1 MDRIKEIL
9 QRKAEIN
16 EILKDEKR
24 SKAVDLKELEKEVRE
39 LNEELEE
46 LQTRERL
53 MKETE
58 QIEEG
63 EVQIRTIETFN
74 SEKIENRKD
83 EENVDWE
90 KRGTD
95 IFEKRAVTVSSGDLV
110 LPKHDSP
117 NIKGTFNQVS
127 SLIDRVT
134 HTNLPGGESYEVP
147 YEIQHGEGNYTKEG
161 EPYHDVDVDFGYA
174 KINKTKVTGYSE
186 ITEEVE
192 KLPRAQ
198 YGQRVVNAVRQSL
211 RKKITKEILN
221 GRGPEYEEFIG
232 IFSEKAT
239 AINPDTDIYIENIDK
254 DTLEEIIY
262 SFGGDEDVED
272 EFTLIMNKD
281 TLREFSKVRYE
292 DGRKVYNIKHNGN
305 IGTIDDVPYVINSGA
320 KSFALADEGDYVIA
334 YGPLSNYEMAILSPT
349 EVKRSDDYKF
359 KEGMVAHRGSLFSGG
374 NVVAHNGFLRV
385 RKGIPEV

>member
-134 HTNLPGGESYEVP
+134 HTN
-147 YEIQHGEGNYTKEG
+147 
-161 EPYHDVDVDFGYA
+161 
-174 KINKTKVTGYSE
+174 
-186 ITEEVE
+186 
-192 KLPRAQ
+192 
-198 YGQRVVNAVRQSL
+198 
-211 RKKITKEILN
+211 
-221 GRGPEYEEFIG
+221 
-232 IFSEKAT
+232 
-239 AINPDTDIYIENIDK
+239 
-254 DTLEEIIY
+254 
-262 SFGGDEDVED
+262 
-272 EFTLIMNKD
+272 
-281 TLREFSKVRYE
+281 
-292 DGRKVYNIKHNGN
+292 
-305 IGTIDDVPYVINSGA
+305 
-320 KSFALADEGDYVIA
+320 
-334 YGPLSNYEMAILSPT
+334 
-349 EVKRSDDYKF
+349 
-359 KEGMVAHRGSLFSGG
+359 
-374 NVVAHNGFLRV
+374 
-385 RKGIPEV
+385 